1 MPYIQISGTM
11 YGLGILTG
19 VLMKSLNL
27 YYIRAAIEAKT
38 GQRLDF
44 PTIRRLLVEER
55 LITQKE
61 LNANPMAHEFKGYG
75 AYFFSEE
82 NAVDIPSNPQRFL
95 PEPILEEDFDE

>member
-1 MPYIQISGTM
+1 
-11 YGLGILTG
+11 
-19 VLMKSLNL
+19 MKRLNL

-44 PTIRRLLVEER
+44 PTIRRLLVEEK
-55 LITQKE
+55 LITRKE

-82 NAVDIPSNPQRFL
+82 NSVDIPPNPKRF
-95 PEPILEEDFDE
+95 ISDYFIEEEFDET